1 MASFS
6 YYPFQLGSC
15 ARAYQVAVLLFFNLG
30 HVANDISCD
39 GVGQSTLN
47 IEEFFSSTWE
57 LCY

>member
-1 MASFS
+1 M
-6 YYPFQLGSC
+6 
-15 ARAYQVAVLLFFNLG
+15 AVLLFFNLG